1 MSEFVTFHDL
11 KNSSVFITGGGSG
24 IGAALTEGFIEQG
37 AKVAFVQ
44 RSDAGEFV
52 ADMQLKHGVT
62 PLFIQCD
69 ITDIEA
75 LQNAIQQAEQ
85 AHGAITTLVNN
96 AANDARHS
104 LSDYTP
110 QQWDA
115 GMAVNLR
122 PHFFTAQAVSP
133 GMRELGYGSIINFSS
148 ISYLMGN
155 AGYPGYVASKA
166 AITGLTRALAR
177 ELGADNI
184 RVNSLLPGWVLT
196 QKQLDMWASPEDL
209 AAHLDRQCLKEHL
222 APRDIVDATLFL
234 ASQASRMISGQAI
247 AVDGG
252 VVVTG

>member
-1 MSEFVTFHDL
+1 MSEYVSFHDL
-11 KNSSVFITGGGSG
+11 KDTSVFITGGGSG
-24 IGAALTEGFIEQG
+24 IGASLTEGFIKQG

-52 ADMQLKHGVT
+52 TQMQAKYAVR

-69 ITDIEA
+69 ITDIDA
-75 LQNAIQQAEQ
+75 LQAAIKQAEA

-104 LSDYTP
+104 LADYTSE
-110 QQWDA
+110 QWDM
-115 GMAVNLR
+115 GMAVNLK
-122 PHFFTAQAVSP
+122 PHFFTAQAVTQ
-133 GMRELGYGSIINFSS
+133 GMRDAGYGSIINFSS
-148 ISYLMGN
+148 IAYLMGN

-177 ELGADNI
+177 ELGGANI

-196 QKQLDMWASPEDL
+196 QKQLDMWATPAGL
-209 AAHLDRQCLKEHL
+209 AAHLERQCLKEHL

-234 ASQASRMISGQAI
+234 ASKASRMITGQGI

>member
-1 MSEFVTFHDL
+1 MSKFVTFHDL
-11 KNSSVFITGGGSG
+11 QDSSVFITGGGSG
-24 IGAALTEGFIEQG
+24 IGASLTEGFIEQG

-44 RSDAGEFV
+44 RSDASGFV
-52 ADMQLKHGVT
+52 EEMRQKHGIS

-69 ITDIEA
+69 ITDIDA
-75 LQNAIQQAEQ
+75 LQTAMAQAEL

-104 LSDYTP
+104 LADYTP
-110 QQWDA
+110 EQWDM

-122 PHFFTAQAVSP
+122 PHFFSAQAVTQ
-133 GMRELGYGSIINFSS
+133 GMRQAGHGSIINFSS

-177 ELGADNI
+177 ELGPDNI
-184 RVNSLLPGWVLT
+184 RVNTLLPGWVLT
-196 QKQLDMWASPEDL
+196 QKQLDMWATPEDL
-209 AAHLDRQCLKEHL
+209 AAHLDKQCLKEHL

-234 ASQASRMISGQAI
+234 ASQASRMVTAQALV
-247 AVDGG
+247 VDGG
-252 VVVTG
+252 TVVTG